1 MQNPEI
7 IIVPVIFGVCGWIV
21 KIVLDARTRNHLID
35 KGLVEEGVKN
45 LYPRIVSPAQS
56 NLKWGLVLLGIG
68 VASMISFWFPHTIS
82 EEGTLGLI
90 CIFAGVA
97 FLVYYAVASQ
107 REKEH
112 RNGPSN

>member
-7 IIVPVIFGVCGWIV
+7 IIVPVIFGVVGWIV
-21 KIVLDARTRNHLID
+21 KIVTDANTRRHLID

-45 LYPRIVSPAQS
+45 LYPKTISQALS
-56 NLKWGLVLLGIG
+56 NLKWGLVLMGIG
-68 VASMISFWFPHTIS
+68 VAAMISFWFPDTIS

-90 CIFAGVA
+90 CIFAGIA
-97 FLVYYAVASQ
+97 FLIYYGIANQ
-107 REKEH
+107 REKEQ